1 MSTEIQTLSQP
12 RRALGSLPRA
22 AWIGGGLLGL
32 LTAGFAGAMIM
43 RTVEPAPSAPI
54 IAAPQT
60 SQAIRPAPGA
70 APAKPAPI
78 AKANAAP
85 GSTNPGR
92 SSAPVA
98 TTPAVVCATC
108 GSVESVSVEQQQGQ
122 ATGLG
127 AVAGGVLGGVVGHQ
141 VGGGKGKTAMTVL
154 GAVGGG
160 LAGNEVEKRARSET
174 VFNVRVRMD
183 DGSTR
188 TFQQSQ
194 SLAVGTQVVVEGSK
208 LRVTNDAASNA
219 APQMQR
225 ATAPAGA
232 RT

>member
-1 MSTEIQTLSQP
+1 MAS
-12 RRALGSLPRA
+12 GSA
-22 AWIGGGLLGL
+22 
-32 LTAGFAGAMIM
+32 
-43 RTVEPAPSAPI
+43 
-54 IAAPQT
+54 
-60 SQAIRPAPGA
+60 
-70 APAKPAPI
+70 
-78 AKANAAP
+78 
-85 GSTNPGR
+85 NPGR
-92 SSAPVA
+92 PSAPVA
-98 TTPAVVCATC
+98 TTLAVVCATC

-127 AVAGGVLGGVVGHQ
+127 AVAAGVLGGVVGHQ
-141 VGGGKGKTAMTVL
+141 VGGGKGKAAMNVL

-160 LAGNEVEKRARSET
+160 LAGNEVEKRVRSET

-194 SLAVGTQVVVEGSK
+194 SLAVGTLVVFEGSK
-208 LRVTNDAASNA
+208 LRVTNDASSNA

-225 ATAPAGA
+225 ATASAGA